1 MAVANWQSIVEAPHR
16 KQTPLALRS
25 GDVVRVWQKIV
36 EGDKERLGQFE
47 GIVLKVRGDRGT
59 SGSFTVRRVIGG
71 IGIERVFPLHS
82 PTIVKVEKLRTLR
95 TRQSR
100 LYYLRNL
107 TDKQIRRRTE
117 LTDYVMFEDTAAK
130 EEEEKIK
137 AEHEAEAKAREA
149 EKVAEEAEA
158 EAQVAAAKAR
168 HEGDE
173 LTGEIK
179 TDEAASAKDS
189 EK

>member
-16 KQTPLALRS
+16 KQTQIAVRS

-47 GIVLKVRGDRGT
+47 GIVLRVRGDRGT

-82 PTIVKVEKLRTLR
+82 PMVVKVEKLKSLR

-117 LTDYVMFEDTAAK
+117 LADLVVWEDAKAK

-137 AEHEAEAKAREA
+137 AEQEAEAATREAEKAAEESEAEAK
-149 EKVAEEAEA
+149 
-158 EAQVAAAKAR
+158 VAAAKAQ
-168 HEGDE
+168 HVAAEGSE
-173 LTGEIK
+173 TEK
-179 TDEAASAKDS
+179 TE
-189 EK
+189 

>member
-1 MAVANWQSIVEAPHR
+1 MAVADWQKIVEAPHR
-16 KQTPLALRS
+16 KQTQIAVRS

-47 GIVLKVRGDRGT
+47 GIVLRVRGDRGT
-59 SGSFTVRRVIGG
+59 SGSFTVRRVVGG

-82 PTIVKVEKLRTLR
+82 PIVVKVEKLKSLR

-117 LTDYVMFEDTAAK
+117 LTDYVVFEDEAAK
-130 EEEEKIK
+130 EDEEKIK
-137 AEHEAEAKAREA
+137 AEQEAEAEAKA
-149 EKVAEEAEA
+149 AEEAAEEA
-158 EAQVAAAKAR
+158 KAEEAVAAAKAQ
-168 HEGDE
+168 H
-173 LTGEIK
+173 
-179 TDEAASAKDS
+179 EAATKIEDTNKT
-189 EK
+189 E

>member
-1 MAVANWQSIVEAPHR
+1 MAVATWQSIVEAPHR
-16 KQTPLALRS
+16 KQTPIAVRS

-47 GIVLKVRGDRGT
+47 GIVLRVRGDRGT

-100 LYYLRNL
+100 LYYLRDL
-107 TDKQIRRRTE
+107 TEKQIRRRTE
-117 LTDYVMFEDTAAK
+117 LTDFVVWEDEAAK
-130 EEEEKIK
+130 EDEEKIK
-137 AEHEAEAKAREA
+137 ADQ
-149 EKVAEEAEA
+149 EAEA
-158 EAQVAAAKAR
+158 EAREAAKAAEEAENEAKVAAAQAAHEATEKSDETEKA
-168 HEGDE
+168 E
-173 LTGEIK
+173 
-179 TDEAASAKDS
+179 
-189 EK
+189 